1 MDYIDK
7 HLASG
12 ALNTTYLPSIRASM
26 LIGKRLLNKYYN
38 MTDYSE
44 VYRIA
49 MGKFIFLYSQ
59 VSQLMS
65 VHSVLDPKRKLDYF
79 RSAGWEEEWIETA
92 REIVEEEFDRGYA
105 GMSPELEEPEAAS
118 VRHI

>member
-12 ALNTTYLPSIRASM
+12 ALNPKYLPSIQASM

-38 MTDYSE
+38 VTDHSE

-49 MGKFIFLYSQ
+49 MGMFSSFRILLSVSNSFL
-59 VSQLMS
+59 
-65 VHSVLDPKRKLDYF
+65 
-79 RSAGWEEEWIETA
+79 
-92 REIVEEEFDRGYA
+92 
-105 GMSPELEEPEAAS
+105 SPRPQA
-118 VRHI
+118 

>member
-12 ALNTTYLPSIRASM
+12 AFNAKYLPSIQASM

-38 MTDYSE
+38 VTDHSE

-49 MGKFIFLYSQ
+49 MGMFSSFILLSVSNSFL
-59 VSQLMS
+59 
-65 VHSVLDPKRKLDYF
+65 
-79 RSAGWEEEWIETA
+79 
-92 REIVEEEFDRGYA
+92 
-105 GMSPELEEPEAAS
+105 SPRPQT
-118 VRHI
+118 

>member
-12 ALNTTYLPSIRASM
+12 ALNPKYLPSIQASM

-38 MTDYSE
+38 MTDHSE

-49 MGKFIFLYSQ
+49 MGMFS
-59 VSQLMS
+59 S
-65 VHSVLDPKRKLDYF
+65 
-79 RSAGWEEEWIETA
+79 
-92 REIVEEEFDRGYA
+92 
-105 GMSPELEEPEAAS
+105 
-118 VRHI
+118 